1 MHREDSPITEEQAID
16 QTPNPEYAIYKLEIP
31 VIIAVIMDILDNI
44 LKFISIANLAFW
56 TWDNEFKMRGIAITL
71 VRSSKIGTL

>member
-1 MHREDSPITEEQAID
+1 
-16 QTPNPEYAIYKLEIP
+16 
-31 VIIAVIMDILDNI
+31 MDILANI